1 MFTSG
6 QNMKIFKRED
16 LALRLVSL
24 ASIAVLI
31 GLDRLTKW
39 LITENMDLNQSINLI
54 KAGDTEVL
62 NLTYVLNNGA
72 AFSILQGQRLIL
84 ILLPSVFLV
93 GALVFLLS
101 DRLKAKYMLR
111 SLTLVI
117 AGGAG
122 NLIDRIFNGG
132 AVIDFIDFRI
142 INFAIFNFADICA
155 VTGALMLVFFMLKED
170 IKAAKKKK
178 AAGRDA
184 LSAPVEKNE

>member
-1 MFTSG
+1 
-6 QNMKIFKRED
+6 MKIFKRED
-16 LALRLVSL
+16 LALRLISL

-54 KAGDTEVL
+54 KTGDSEIL
-62 NLTYVLNNGA
+62 NFTYVLNNGA

-101 DRLKAKYMLR
+101 DRLKAKYMLW
-111 SLTLVI
+111 SLTLII

-184 LSAPVEKNE
+184 LSTPVEKNE